1 MERLEIYL
9 FLLGIISV
17 TLVVLTFFV
26 PLLLLGTYKKLR
38 EIKELLEQISKI
50 NSLSKRKGKEFSD
63 NNGKN

>member
-26 PLLLLGTYKKLR
+26 PLLLLGTYKNLSYP
-38 EIKELLEQISKI
+38 ILLPCRMRHTL
-50 NSLSKRKGKEFSD
+50 SLVNYLSRRGA
-63 NNGKN
+63 